1 MKKLLCKV
9 NKYNEVVEVYNID
22 VPQGFNS
29 YARIVEL
36 YVNSQNYNN
45 TGGYWYDNDDY
56 DEEDD
61 DSIEQY
67 YKIVINPDDKWI
79 QVEGINFYTLE
90 SELSEIDVELVKFD
104 RRLQL

>member
-1 MKKLLCKV
+1 MNKLLCKT
-9 NKYNEVVEVYNID
+9 NQYDEVVEVCNID

-29 YARIVEL
+29 YASIVEL

-45 TGGYWYDNDDY
+45 TDGYWYDNEDY

-61 DSIEQY
+61 DSVEQY
-67 YKIVINPDDKWI
+67 YKIVINPGDTWI
-79 QVEGINFYTLE
+79 QVEGIHFYTLE
-90 SELSEIDVELVKFD
+90 LELSEIGVELVKFD